1 MKTAELRSVK
11 KAPFARYF
19 RRNWSLYLFVLPA
32 LLLMAAFQYAPMY
45 GVQIAFRNF
54 SVKKGFFGSAWV
66 GMAHFRR
73 FFNSPNALEIIGNTL
88 KISLLGTLINFP
100 LPIVLALMLN
110 QLRSQRLKKTVQM
123 ITYMPYFISTV
134 VLVGMMK
141 VMFASNGVVN
151 RVILMLGGQRQPFF
165 NSAAAFLPMFIL
177 SGTWQ
182 NIGYNAIIY
191 LAALA
196 SVPPELHESA
206 VVDGASRLRRT
217 ISIDLAWIM
226 PTIIIQLIL
235 RVGNVMNVS
244 FEKAFLMQTDLNV
257 SASEV
262 ISTYVYKIGI
272 LNRQLSFSTAVGLF
286 NSVVNFALLLVVN
299 FMAGRLSET
308 SLF

>member
-11 KAPFARYF
+11 KVPFARYF

-73 FFNSPNALEIIGNTL
+73 FFNALEIIGNTL

-286 NSVVNFALLLVVN
+286 NSVVNFALLLAVN

>member
-11 KAPFARYF
+11 KVPFARYF

-110 QLRSQRLKKTVQM
+110 QLRSQRLKKAVQM

-151 RVILMLGGQRQPFF
+151 RVILMLGGQRQLFF

-286 NSVVNFALLLVVN
+286 NSVVNFALLLAVN
-299 FMAGRLSET
+299 FVAGRLSET